1 MCLSFRDS
9 KMLWRDFTQLV
20 KTPVSC
26 WQLQWFENKS
36 SIICWFSGLP
46 ASWCFV
52 REGRRGDFSI
62 SSNPF
67 QIHLNFSANTRRIF
81 GSSFVSCIAIVA
93 RCLILSDFWWLT
105 HECLD
110 SIAVLCERKCDVLH
124 AFGLKLNLFSH
135 SFLQNL
141 CHEGAYMPWISKPL
155 ACNPISPDEYEAMP
169 ALKTR
174 DDEP

>member
-20 KTPVSC
+20 EKTCFLPTATV
-26 WQLQWFENKS
+26 FENKT
-36 SIICWFSGLP
+36 SIICSFSGLP

-93 RCLILSDFWWLT
+93 SASFFQISGDWPMNAWT
-105 HECLD
+105 V
-110 SIAVLCERKCDVLH
+110 AVLCERKCDVLH
-124 AFGLKLNLFSH
+124 AFGLKLNLFSFF
-135 SFLQNL
+135 FLQNL

-155 ACNPISPDEYEAMP
+155 ACNPISPDEYEPMP
-169 ALKTR
+169 ALKTHK
-174 DDEP
+174 DEP